1 MSATATQTPKEILEK
16 AAQIVEQ
23 PSFFARLVKIQS
35 EIGRIVK
42 SGVNREQN
50 YKFVEEGA
58 ILDAVRP
65 LLADAT
71 IFMTSGQVPGS
82 AKVEQIVYGK
92 NNTPGFRADI
102 EVVFSLIDGLSSE
115 RIEYHASAYALDS
128 GDKALQKAYT
138 SACKYAV
145 LKAFMISTGVDLDK
159 ESQELADRGNGKPA
173 VTTGNGAVPKA
184 TAKQL
189 GFIMQLA
196 HEYALSEADLRE
208 ITARVSGRPLERLGD
223 HTMDEAKLI
232 IDCLKGQQYLGWLK
246 RLQHQEAQTQA
257 QPEQPIHDPIV
268 TPAQCDKIETKFHQL
283 GATDRDIEATVY
295 EATGGEYSDF
305 RMLPKSIAERLFRQ
319 LLTGRFIT
327 SPREVV

>member
-23 PSFFARLVKIQS
+23 PPSFFARLVKIQS
-35 EIGRIVK
+35 EIGRIAK
-42 SGVNREQN
+42 SGINQQQN

-71 IFMTSGQVPGS
+71 IFMTSSQVPGS
-82 AKVEQIVYGK
+82 AKVQQFTYGSK
-92 NNTPGFRADI
+92 DTPGFRADI
-102 EVVFSLIDGLSSE
+102 EVAFSLSE

-159 ESQELADRGNGKPA
+159 ESQELADRGNGNRGNGSGA

-208 ITARVSGRPLERLGD
+208 ITARVAGRPLERLGD

-246 RLQHQEAQTQA
+246 RLQHQDAQSQVATPA
-257 QPEQPIHDPIV
+257 EDPIV
-268 TPAQCDKIETKFHQL
+268 TRAQCDKIETKFRQL
-283 GATDRDIEATVY
+283 GATDLDIEATVY
-295 EATGGEYSDF
+295 EATGGEYTDF

-319 LLTGRFIT
+319 LLTGRFI
-327 SPREVV
+327 SAPREAV

>member
-1 MSATATQTPKEILEK
+1 MIATATDTPKETLEK

-23 PSFFARLVKIQS
+23 PPSFIARLVKIQQ
-35 EIGRIVK
+35 EIGRIEK
-42 SGVNREQN
+42 SGRNTQQN

-71 IFMTSGQVPGS
+71 IFMTSSQVAGS
-82 AKVEQIVYGK
+82 AKVQQVTYGS

-102 EVVFSLIDGLSSE
+102 EVTLSLIDGLSSE
-115 RIEYHASAYALDS
+115 RLDCNASAYALDS

-145 LKAFMISTGVDLDK
+145 IKAFMISTGVDLDK
-159 ESQELADRGNGKPA
+159 ESQELANRTNGKPA
-173 VTTGNGAVPKA
+173 VTTGNGDVPKA

-196 HEYALSEADLRE
+196 HTNALSEVDLRE
-208 ITARVSGRPLERLGD
+208 ITARVAGRPLERLGD

-232 IDCLKGQQYLGWLK
+232 IDCIKGQHYLEWLK
-246 RLQHQEAQTQA
+246 RLHHQEAQTPAA
-257 QPEQPIHDPIV
+257 QPADDPIV
-268 TPAQCDKIETKFHQL
+268 TKAQCDKIETKFRQL
-283 GATDRDIEATVY
+283 GATDSDVEATVY
-295 EATGGEYSDF
+295 EATGGEYTDF
-305 RMLPKSIAERLFRQ
+305 RMLPKSIAEKLFRQ
-319 LLTGRFIT
+319 LLAGKFIV
-327 SPREVV
+327 SPRTVI